1 MASLPPHRPRAR
13 SHKEP
18 GLWFD
23 SLLTQSTRMF
33 PSSIPMMNSSQQ
45 NPMDEDQ
52 PLERKIAFFD
62 QLDALEGLDDEDD
75 QIDAK
80 EQQHRD
86 KCRAFFRSAIATA
99 TATVPTPKP
108 IKEKQPPINTPSS
121 RRPHLHLRRTVS
133 VPAPTAPTPA
143 PRGSAQIIKATPD
156 DSTINSTISRTRR
169 RLITDGATSFVAET
183 PIPDSARPRVSTTL
197 RRSVTMPVS
206 ASASGA
212 EQSPSASTSLRKRKR
227 SSSGKV
233 IPEAAQIFRGLS
245 FFYIPNDD
253 IAPARKLRIA
263 KARDYGAE
271 WVRSLHSATHVIVD
285 KHLSYSDIQKIP
297 EFELTSSLIIVN
309 DEYPIESISFRAL
322 LNPDQS
328 RYRVAGLVSS
338 TSEPTVITIPS
349 QDSESSLQIKEP
361 KGVRRQDTAGSEGTP
376 RQGNIS
382 LENPRSTRS
391 DQAPPLEIQIQSSIP
406 PLPIAPTT
414 DGPKDELTSYIE
426 LLQQYKHLPLDPE
439 DDDMQSTKDGQED
452 SEPESG
458 SEDDRLRKKPTTR
471 SRTSLRKSIAFEDRF
486 ACNRGGTK
494 ENPSSSSSSSSSTT
508 NPNART
514 IEVFQSMCDYYTKI
528 NDHWRITAYRKAITT
543 LRQQTAK
550 KITTAEEAYLLPN
563 IGSRI
568 AQKIEEICSTNTL
581 RRLNYANLEPTDKVL
596 DLFLK
601 IHDVGL
607 ARANKWISQGHRT
620 LDDLLIRANLTASQR
635 LAIEHYPDLTSRIP
649 RSEVT
654 QLAAFV
660 QREAFLLDPD
670 VELLVGGSY
679 RRGSDSSGD
688 VDFII
693 TKRGTTSSS
702 DLVPFMNALISV
714 LYKKNFLVATL
725 AQSRRESEGSK
736 FLGCCRLPGPEGK
749 WRRIDLLLVP
759 ETAYGAALIYF
770 TGNDIFNRSLRLLA
784 SKKGMRLNQRGLYK
798 DVMRGPKRVKVTDG
812 ELVEGRSE
820 RRIFEIL
827 GVRWREP
834 SERWC

>member
-1 MASLPPHRPRAR
+1 MASLPPPASRAR
-13 SHKEP
+13 RHKET
-18 GLWFD
+18 GRLFD
-23 SLLTQSTRMF
+23 TLVTQSTRII
-33 PSSIPMMNSSQQ
+33 PSSIPGTNSTQKI
-45 NPMDEDQ
+45 PMDENQ
-52 PLERKIAFFD
+52 LLEEKIAFFD
-62 QLDALEGLDDEDD
+62 RLDALDKLNDEDD

-86 KCRAFFRSAIATA
+86 KCRAFFRPAVSLA
-99 TATVPTPKP
+99 PTPKTA
-108 IKEKQPPINTPSS
+108 KEKQPLINTLSS
-121 RRPHLHLRRTVS
+121 PRPHLQLRRTAS
-133 VPAPTAPTPA
+133 VPTPTAPTPA
-143 PRGSAQIIKATPD
+143 PGGSAEIIKATPD
-156 DSTINSTISRTRR
+156 ARNTVDSTVSRARR
-169 RLITDGATSFVAET
+169 RLITDSATSFIAET
-183 PIPDSARPRVSTTL
+183 PIPDIAQSRVPTTL
-197 RRSVTMPVS
+197 RRSMTLPATIS
-206 ASASGA
+206 ASRA
-212 EQSPSASTSLRKRKR
+212 EQSPSASTALKKRKR
-227 SSSGKV
+227 SSSRKV

-263 KARDYGAE
+263 KARGYGAE
-271 WVRSLHSATHVIVD
+271 WVRSLHNATHVIVD

-297 EFELTSSLIIVN
+297 EFGLASSWIIVN
-309 DEYPIESISFRAL
+309 DEYPIDSISFRTL

-328 RYRVAGLVSS
+328 RYRVAGFPSS
-338 TSEPTVITIPS
+338 TSESTVITIPS
-349 QDSESSLQIKEP
+349 QDSEPSLQVKEP
-361 KGVRRQDTAGSEGTP
+361 RANRRQDTAGSEETP
-376 RQGNIS
+376 RQEEDVS
-382 LENPRSTRS
+382 LENLSPTPSN
-391 DQAPPLEIQIQSSIP
+391 QVPAFEIQIQSSTP
-406 PLPIAPTT
+406 TAPTA
-414 DGPKDELTSYIE
+414 GGLKDELSNYIE
-426 LLQQYKHLPLDPE
+426 LLQQYKDLPLDHEE
-439 DDDMQSTKDGQED
+439 DDVQSTKDAQEE

-458 SEDDRLRKKPTTR
+458 SEDDRARKRPSTR
-471 SRTSLRKSIAFEDRF
+471 SRASLRKSIPFEDRF

-494 ENPSSSSSSSSSTT
+494 DKPSSPSTS

-514 IEVFQSMCDYYTKI
+514 IEVLQSMCDYYTKI

-543 LRQQTAK
+543 LRQQTTK
-550 KITTAEEAYLLPN
+550 KVTTAEEAFLLPN

-581 RRLNYANLEPTDKVL
+581 RRLNYANLEPLDQVL

-620 LDDLLIRANLTASQR
+620 LDDLLTKADLTANQR
-635 LAIEHYPDLTSRIP
+635 LSIEHYSDLTSRIP

-688 VDFII
+688 IDFII

-702 DLVPFMNALISV
+702 ELVSFMNALIAV
-714 LYKKNFLVATL
+714 LYKKSFLVATL
-725 AQSRRESEGSK
+725 SQSRRESEGSK
-736 FLGCCRLPGPEGK
+736 FLGCCMLPPNGK

-759 ETAYGAALIYF
+759 ETEHGAALIYF
-770 TGNDIFNRSLRLLA
+770 TGNDIFNRSMRLLA
-784 SKKGMRLNQRGLYK
+784 SKKGMRLNQRGLYR
-798 DVMRGPKRVKVTDG
+798 DVMRGPKRVKVTEG

-834 SERWC
+834 GERWC